1 MEDERSVDSRFE
13 FDSSYEREES
23 DRNWMRNG
31 KECRKKK
38 QKIIALSYN
47 KGCYYSN
54 RILVSLHLLFF
65 LYVRLF
71 LLNLLTVLSML
82 NNRG

>member
-31 KECRKKK
+31 KECRKK
-38 QKIIALSYN
+38 
-47 KGCYYSN
+47 
-54 RILVSLHLLFF
+54 
-65 LYVRLF
+65 
-71 LLNLLTVLSML
+71 TE
-82 NNRG
+82 NNRPQLQQRLLL